1 MLTQPEYRMF
11 KAGLVIAKA
20 VGNFARKMRR
30 QKLLQRSA
38 LKIQTLWRSKSTKQK
53 AYIEWL
59 NILKDKRIYFLK
71 EQRLDFQKILRSTL
85 ETFKVL
91 KKDYSLEQL
100 RAMVTVSNDYQ
111 MVRYPNPLVF
121 KR

>member
-1 MLTQPEYRMF
+1 M
-11 KAGLVIAKA
+11 
-20 VGNFARKMRR
+20 
-30 QKLLQRSA
+30 
-38 LKIQTLWRSKSTKQK
+38 KIQTLWRSKSTKQK

-91 KKDYSLEQL
+91 KKVYSLEQL